1 MARFSSWP
9 SQRML
14 PWRFSA
20 FAGTKSMGF
29 CSWSGMRSNN
39 SFKPK
44 LLRYTKGMA
53 GKACHAF
60 GSTTQFGLTQAL
72 GGMESI
78 RVVQIAARPGLDSPD
93 VEEVAGAFVN
103 VYTTATSQ
111 EKALEIASAE
121 IVQAGWIV
129 LS

>member
-1 MARFSSWP
+1 
-9 SQRML
+9 
-14 PWRFSA
+14 
-20 FAGTKSMGF
+20 
-29 CSWSGMRSNN
+29 
-39 SFKPK
+39 
-44 LLRYTKGMA
+44 
-53 GKACHAF
+53 
-60 GSTTQFGLTQAL
+60 
-72 GGMESI
+72 MESI

-129 LS
+129 LSVEDEHLLTHAEAQASPEALPYYEQALLDGVVLVFHSYSHGGEEPDVVH